1 MNDVR
6 DEIRELLR
14 DKANEVP
21 PHLEM
26 PTSVTKR
33 VGPRIVRNA
42 AMLAVAAAV
51 VIVVAGA
58 GLRSVKEPTEQS
70 FDTGTPP
77 PATTTTCGTDALQA
91 TLALEGAAGSREGSI
106 DLRNTG
112 AARCTLEGRP
122 KVVVFA
128 EDGSQAPISTVNT
141 DAFWQVDKMGTPGG
155 WPVVTL
161 DEGDTATVRF
171 RWSNACDVGTSPTLR
186 VSRQDGTAVA
196 EIRVE
201 SFDVPPCNGPDQPST
216 LEIGPFEPSV

>member
-1 MNDVR
+1 
-6 DEIRELLR
+6 
-14 DKANEVP
+14 
-21 PHLEM
+21 
-26 PTSVTKR
+26 
-33 VGPRIVRNA
+33 
-42 AMLAVAAAV
+42 
-51 VIVVAGA
+51 
-58 GLRSVKEPTEQS
+58 
-70 FDTGTPP
+70 
-77 PATTTTCGTDALQA
+77 
-91 TLALEGAAGSREGSI
+91 
-106 DLRNTG
+106 
-112 AARCTLEGRP
+112 
-122 KVVVFA
+122 VVVFA